1 MIGLGSAIS
10 KIVITK
16 IETTISLLARLM
28 PRQFL
33 IRRLFEREL
42 VFVKDAPQR
51 GRKFRGEEI
60 RKGTDGKIVQN

>member
-1 MIGLGSAIS
+1 
-10 KIVITK
+10 
-16 IETTISLLARLM
+16 M

-33 IRRLFEREL
+33 IRRLFEREP

-60 RKGTDGKIVQN
+60 RKGTDGKIVQNWNIIRRQNKF

>member
-1 MIGLGSAIS
+1 M
-10 KIVITK
+10 
-16 IETTISLLARLM
+16 LM

-60 RKGTDGKIVQN
+60 RKGTDGKIVQNWNIIRWQNKF

>member
-1 MIGLGSAIS
+1 
-10 KIVITK
+10 
-16 IETTISLLARLM
+16 M

-33 IRRLFEREL
+33 ITGLFESKP

>member
-1 MIGLGSAIS
+1 M
-10 KIVITK
+10 
-16 IETTISLLARLM
+16 LM

-33 IRRLFEREL
+33 IRRPLKSEL